1 MSPISVRNAIRIA
14 LNSYKA
20 CALVFFNTV
29 VVFAVV
35 NAALFVAY
43 KVKDRLYGLPTN
55 SNRAID
61 TLGMS
66 ALREVYPGYKDDD
79 IRLLMKE
86 TWDREFE
93 YDPLTQ
99 FKERAHAGK
108 WVNVDKHGFRLSKNN
123 GPWPPD
129 PKNLNIFLFGGS
141 TTFGYGVADDQTI
154 ASHLQEF
161 LAEQSQRQ
169 AKVYNFGAGY
179 FYSTQ
184 ERALFLNLLEQGTVP
199 HVAIFIDGLNDLY
212 FTNGQPLPTRSLQQF
227 AEAGRPDP
235 VAAGQGMRASLPVQ
249 RLIDSIKE
257 RIGGGRKKQAEPSI
271 DSYNDTT
278 KLTPVLTRYARNK
291 RLIEAAARAFDVRP
305 LFVWQPAPT
314 YHYNLDYH
322 LFRPRSFEL
331 HTYSQFGYALM
342 ARTVKNN
349 PQDYAQNF
357 LWLADIQQDMQNPF
371 YVDACHYTGEFSR
384 VIALHIGRFLLDPS
398 KR

>member
-1 MSPISVRNAIRIA
+1 MARTSLRNVIRIA
-14 LNSYKA
+14 ANSYKA
-20 CALVFFNTV
+20 CALLFFNSV
-29 VVFAVV
+29 VVFAILNVF
-35 NAALFVAY
+35 LFLAY
-43 KVKDRLYGLPTN
+43 KVKDRFYGLPTN
-55 SNRAID
+55 SNRAIN

-66 ALREVYPGYKDDD
+66 SLRQVYPGFTDDD

-86 TWDREFE
+86 TWDRELE
-93 YDPLTQ
+93 YDSLTQ

-108 WVNVDKHGFRLSKNN
+108 WVNVGKHGFRLSKDN

-141 TTFGYGVADDQTI
+141 TAFGYGVADDQTI

-161 LAEQSQRQ
+161 LAEQSRRK
-169 AKVYNFGAGY
+169 AKVYNFGAGF

-184 ERALFLNLLEQGTVP
+184 ERALFSNLLEQGTVP
-199 HVAIFIDGLNDLY
+199 HVAIFLDGLNDLY
-212 FTNGQPLPTRSLQQF
+212 FTNGQPPPTRSLQQF
-227 AEAGRPDP
+227 ADAARPDP
-235 VAAGQGMRASLPVQ
+235 VAAGQGMLAALPVQ

-257 RIGGGRKKQAEPSI
+257 RTGGGRKEKTEPSM

-278 KLTPVLTRYARNK
+278 KLTAVLGRYLRNK

-305 LFVWQPAPT
+305 LFVWQPVPT

-342 ARTVKNN
+342 ASTVKDN
-349 PQDYAQNF
+349 PQDFREDF
-357 LWLADIQQDMQNPF
+357 LWLADIQKDMQRPL

-384 VIALHIGRFLLDPS
+384 
-398 KR
+398 